1 MKRIIISA
9 VLAVSM
15 VIPSL
20 AQTPTEPSK
29 EQPKQEQAPEKGV
42 AALKVQVPMLCG
54 DADSIRAIL
63 KEWKMTDV
71 MIGANPVTPDTAI
84 IYHFSRDN
92 SKMVITQWDM
102 DMTAGCIAFVGN
114 NTRLNR
120 KGLKDIDPSY

>member
-20 AQTPTEPSK
+20 AQTTTEP
-29 EQPKQEQAPEKGV
+29 PKQEQAPEKGV

-71 MIGANPVTPDTAI
+71 MIGANPVTPNTAI
-84 IYHFSRDN
+84 IYHFSREG
-92 SKMVITQWDM
+92 SKMAITQWDM

-120 KGLKDIDPSY
+120 KGLRDIDPSY